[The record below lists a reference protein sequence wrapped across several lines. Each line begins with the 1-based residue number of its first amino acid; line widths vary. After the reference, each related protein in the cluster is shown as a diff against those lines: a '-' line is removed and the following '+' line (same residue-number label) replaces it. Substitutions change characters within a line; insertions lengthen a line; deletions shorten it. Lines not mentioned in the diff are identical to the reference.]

1 MIRLA
6 CALVLVGSVAQAK
19 DSYPPLDVLLSTSE
33 TIIAQPFTYPEGEAR
48 ITAVVVTMLPGK
60 ETGWHHH
67 EVPLFAYILEGELTV
82 DYGAHGTR
90 LYRAG
95 DSLIEAFKTRH
106 NGRNTGAVPVRLIAM
121 FAGAEGAAN
130 TVMDAQ

>member
-6 CALVLVGSVAQAK
+6 LSLALLGTSAQAK

-33 TIIAQPFTYPEGEAR
+33 TIIAQPFAYPEGEAR
-48 ITAVVVTMLPGK
+48 ITAAIVTMLPGK

-67 EVPLFAYILEGELTV
+67 EVPLFAYILEGELIV
-82 DYGAHGTR
+82 DYGADGTK

-106 NGRNTGAVPVRLIAM
+106 NGKNTGTVPVRLIAV

-130 TVMDAQ
+130 TVVDGQ